1 MGGERKVIAGSTL
14 EVIHCTLWVGVEYL
28 SGGGNKSVEMQ
39 SLKPLETGW
48 YYKTLEKTDFE
59 FRVEEQF

>member
-1 MGGERKVIAGSTL
+1 MGGERKVIADSRL

-39 SLKPLETGW
+39 SPLETGW

-59 FRVEEQF
+59 FRVEE